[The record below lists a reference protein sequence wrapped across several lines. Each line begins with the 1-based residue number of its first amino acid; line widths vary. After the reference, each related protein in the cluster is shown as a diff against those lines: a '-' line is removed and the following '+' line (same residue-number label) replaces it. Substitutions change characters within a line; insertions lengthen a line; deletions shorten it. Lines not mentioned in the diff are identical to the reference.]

1 MAYDPHYGSTTLLLH
16 LDGADGSTAIV
27 DSSASPK
34 TVTAHGGAVITTAE
48 GRFGGSCLSLGG
60 ADYLLAQ
67 DDGGLALGAGDFT
80 IEMLVKTT
88 RTHGFLIEPAT
99 AINSVG
105 GWWALAFY
113 YGRLAWSDYENVNN
127 LVEGVIPVNDGLWHH
142 IAVTRRARTVR
153 TFVDGAP
160 DGEADYWVG
169 DEANYAAPADLCFGV
184 TRAGLPAS
192 HNFVGHL
199 DEVRITKG
207 VARYT
212 SGFTPPNEPF
222 ASSEPPPTI
231 GAYAAAPTPLGAVQ
245 ALVSVPIT
253 QVWVAAPSPLARVK
267 RGTDAAFAPKSLPAP
282 RFGTPMVLAGL
293 QPSDTTLPAKSLT
306 AGKFGVASFASTLQ
320 TGPVQSLQST
330 RFGAL
335 AMRVALAASSL
346 SPAQFGTP
354 SVAIHACA
362 SPLRPV
368 RFGTAGTRHSLA
380 AASLCSTRFGAPALH
395 LDSLAL
401 AAQSLRPVQ
410 FGAPSIGSMAMCART
425 MRPVRFGQ
433 PALDRGAIC

>member
-1 MAYDPHYGSTTLLLH
+1 MAYDPHYASTSLLLH

-34 TVTAHGGAVITTAE
+34 TVTAHGDAAITAAV

-60 ADYLLAQ
+60 TGYLLTQ
-67 DDGGLALGAGDFT
+67 DDEGLAFGTGDFT
-80 IEMLVKTT
+80 LEMWIKTT
-88 RTHGFLIEPAT
+88 DLHATLIEPAR
-99 AINSVG
+99 AVEELDGQWSLN
-105 GWWALAFY
+105 FY
-113 YGRLAWSDYENVNN
+113 HGCLAWRDYENGNN
-127 LVEGVIPVNDGLWHH
+127 LLEGATPINDGQWHH
-142 IAVTRRARTVR
+142 IAVTRSARTLR
-153 TFVDGAP
+153 SFVDGVP
-160 DGEADYWVG
+160 DGEEDFWDG
-169 DEANYAAPADLCFGV
+169 DEADYAAPADLCFGV

-192 HNFVGHL
+192 YNFVGHL

-212 SGFTPPNEPF
+212 SDFTPPNEPF

-282 RFGTPMVLAGL
+282 RFGTPMVLVGL
-293 QPSDTTLPAKSLT
+293 PPSDVAFPAKSLT

-354 SVAIHACA
+354 SVAIRACA
-362 SPLRPV
+362 SSLRPV
-368 RFGTAGTRHSLA
+368 RFGTASTEHSLA
-380 AASLCSTRFGAPALH
+380 AASLCSARFGAPGLR

-410 FGAPSIGSMAMCART
+410 FGAPSLGSMAMCARST
-425 MRPVRFGQ
+425 RPVRFGQ